1 MYNSVVVTCPLCGI
15 RRARRGCPALGK
27 QICAVCCGTKRLVEI
42 RCPSD
47 CSWLA
52 SSREHPPAVV
62 VRQQQRDVAVLVQ
75 VTRDFSQQQSRLF
88 FLVSRFLV
96 GYETPHLQP
105 MFPVVPMID
114 EDITDAT
121 TALAASFETESR
133 GVIYEHRPASPAG
146 ERLAAALK
154 PVLAE
159 AGKGAGSSF
168 TRDGAVVLRQFA
180 RAVRQARDHDRENR
194 RAFLE
199 LLDRTVGR
207 FGSSEDDASATR
219 ESPRLIVP

>member
-1 MYNSVVVTCPLCGI
+1 
-15 RRARRGCPALGK
+15 
-27 QICAVCCGTKRLVEI
+27 VCCGTKRLVEI

-52 SSREHPPAVV
+52 SSREHPAAIV

-96 GYETPHLQP
+96 GYETPQLQP
-105 MFPVVPMID
+105 VFPMLPMVD
-114 EDITDAT
+114 DDITDASS
-121 TALAASFETESR
+121 ALAASLETESR
-133 GVIYEHRPASPAG
+133 GVIYEHRPASSAG
-146 ERLAAALK
+146 ERLLAALK
-154 PVLAE
+154 PVLVE

-168 TRDGAVVLRQFA
+168 TRDAAVVLRQFDQA
-180 RAVRQARDHDRENR
+180 IRLARDHDRENR
-194 RAFLE
+194 RAFRE

-207 FGSSEDDASATR
+207 LGSSDDDTSATR